1 MSSAFLRA
9 RRQLTPPYIYLVLP
23 PISTKNLTPAD
34 VDDLTRSTRE
44 HMLAAIISL
53 SEPPYNQKASHARR
67 GTPIA
72 MDGGNMKS

>member
-1 MSSAFLRA
+1 MLPERED
-9 RRQLTPPYIYLVLP
+9 TDTVYLVLP

-44 HMLAAIISL
+44 RMLAAIVSL
-53 SEPPYNQKASHARR
+53 SESPFNQKAGHARPARR

-72 MDGGNMKS
+72 MDGGSMKS